1 MAADGLNSWWK
12 CAAESWLISSDRSI
26 TGGSLCRLISDYG
39 KLSGQA
45 KSQQTS
51 IRQLLGWELCLHFP
65 QDLLLFLSPPTKRF
79 QGGGYLFWRCLSVRS
94 LPRLNPSVHPSR
106 FSVWTLILVM
116 DFQILLSFYRN
127 LYLHMRVAHIRVGC
141 TAPTGNR
148 VMALCYIQIYI
159 VELSVRTY
167 ILVMDFII
175 PCRRFQG
182 GFCFGVV
189 CPSFLFPSVRPAMDY
204 GKLTKGAL
212 WSHFPPITD
221 QVGKLSVACKD
232 LRNALVMAPR

>member
-1 MAADGLNSWWK
+1 MSTFSPRFIAFF
-12 CAAESWLISSDRSI
+12 I
-26 TGGSLCRLISDYG
+26 
-39 KLSGQA
+39 
-45 KSQQTS
+45 
-51 IRQLLGWELCLHFP
+51 
-65 QDLLLFLSPPTKRF
+65 PPTKRF
-79 QGGGYLFWRCLSVRS
+79 QGGYLFWRCLSIRS

-182 GFCFGVV
+182 GYCFGVV
-189 CPSFLFPSVRPAMDY
+189 SLSFLFPSGR
-204 GKLTKGAL
+204 L
-212 WSHFPPITD
+212 WTTE
-221 QVGKLSVACKD
+221 C
-232 LRNALVMAPR
+232 